1 MCDPVIRRRELGSET
16 ARITADIVSA
26 HLQTTSIASESLPE
40 FIRKIHTVV
49 KSLEAADGDEDQRYP
64 PEATAQGAVDP
75 DNWPGVFQD
84 HIICLED
91 GAKVTLLRS
100 YLSKRFQMDLSTYKA
115 KWSLPA
121 SYPAVPPGYVE
132 RKRQI
137 ALRSGLGT
145 QVRAH
150 PIRAKDSLPSTFP
163 EAESPPANKPVPST

>member
-1 MCDPVIRRRELGSET
+1 MCDPIARSRELGSET

-40 FIRKIHTVV
+40 FIRKIHMVV
-49 KSLEAADGDEDQRYP
+49 KSLEAADDDQDQRYP
-64 PEATAQGAVDP
+64 AEATAEGAIDP
-75 DNWPGVFQD
+75 EKWPGVFQD

-121 SYPAVPPGYVE
+121 NYPAVPPEYVE
-132 RKRQI
+132 KKRKI

-150 PIRAKDSLPSTFP
+150 PIRSDGSLSVTKPEPENSLADSPRI
-163 EAESPPANKPVPST
+163 